1 MNYSFEDYENAIIN
15 ALSPLLKKNGGYLRV
30 LKGYAGEL
38 DTEESLRQFLGN
50 SPAVAVEIDSATYKQ
65 ENSAYLLQETRVYI
79 YVCARYIGTQDRAR
93 KQGVYRI
100 LKDIRDLLLWNR
112 LGLDI
117 RPVQIKR
124 EMKLGSSKDVVIYA
138 AEYVIINDRITGGK

>member
-79 YVCARYIGTQDRAR
+79 YVCVQD
-93 KQGVYRI
+93 
-100 LKDIRDLLLWNR
+100 
-112 LGLDI
+112 
-117 RPVQIKR
+117 
-124 EMKLGSSKDVVIYA
+124 
-138 AEYVIINDRITGGK
+138 T